1 MCAEDARNIYEAREI
16 NNKDEWINWQYCNT
30 LTSSSLDDDYDY
42 YGNEEKWVDCSKK
55 PTFYRYTIYR
65 IK

>member
-1 MCAEDARNIYEAREI
+1 MCAEDARRIYEAREI

-30 LTSSSLDDDYDY
+30 LISSSLDDDYDY

-55 PTFYRYTIYR
+55 PAFYRYTIYR